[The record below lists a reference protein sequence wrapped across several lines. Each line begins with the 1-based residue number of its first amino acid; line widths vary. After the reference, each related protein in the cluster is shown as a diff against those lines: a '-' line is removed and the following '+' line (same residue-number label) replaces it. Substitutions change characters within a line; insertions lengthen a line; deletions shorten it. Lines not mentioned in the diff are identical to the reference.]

1 MSFENKE
8 IKALFWKQPY
18 ANLMLHDKIETRT
31 WKTKYRGLVLI
42 CSSLKPYRNIDFEDI
57 IKFDIN
63 NILYN
68 EDIKLGYAIAIG
80 ELVDCRLMTIEDEK
94 KCYTTYRQG
103 LYCHVYDNVRPILP
117 FKIKGS
123 LGWMNLDVDTKLK
136 IKIK

>member
-18 ANLMLHDKIETRT
+18 ANLMLHTE
-31 WKTKYRGLVLI
+31 
-42 CSSLKPYRNIDFEDI
+42 FEDI

-68 EDIKLGYAIAIG
+68 EEIRLGYAIAIG

-136 IKIK
+136 IKVL